1 MWILALALALAAA
14 APAADAST
22 DSTSYGSP
30 EALIHY
36 SRGRLLEEQGRIDEA
51 ISEYFRAVARDPKAL
66 APARR
71 ASELSARLGSKERSL
86 EFAERALSIAPG
98 DSRSLWLKGAALFN
112 LGRGREAIA
121 SLVTAAE
128 RDPENLEY
136 WKTLIRVAEHEND
149 YELLVRACR
158 GAVAIDDEDVEAWF
172 QLAGALA
179 RRGEFFPA
187 DSALKIA
194 RAGNPARPGIEFLG
208 AWIQE
213 GLARDDAAIEG
224 YQRHLGL
231 HPDDVATRQRVVA
244 LLARRDRFGEAYR
257 EARIVTS
264 ARPGDPEALEMEA
277 DLAYKSGQPRAA
289 AERLAELQKLDP
301 DDPQL
306 TGRAILVMARNRR
319 AAEGIPLARG
329 WSERHPGDFRG
340 ALLEARAHALAG
352 EVDRALDR
360 AREVIRTLPDSLGPR
375 VLLARIAQQEK
386 RWPVAAEAWQTV
398 LERRPR
404 DVDVAL
410 DLAFCREQMGDVDAA
425 VAAARDA
432 LAWAPNQPN
441 ALNFLGYM
449 LADHNRDLSRA
460 ESLIR
465 QAVELDP
472 DNGAYIDS
480 LGWVYYRL
488 GRLDEARTQLERAVE
503 LTRGDPVV
511 LEHLGDVYRD
521 LRLLDMAR
529 DQYRR
534 SLSADSS
541 NQRVR
546 NKLEALR

>member
-1 MWILALALALAAA
+1 MWNLALAVALAAA
-14 APAADAST
+14 PPAQAEAA
-22 DSTSYGSP
+22 DSTSFGSL
-30 EALIHY
+30 EALVHY
-36 SRGRLLEEQGRIDEA
+36 NRGRSFEERGRIDEA
-51 ISEYFRAVARDPKAL
+51 LAEYFRAVARDPRAL

-71 ASELSARLGSKERSL
+71 ASELSARVGAFDRSL
-86 EFAERALSIAPG
+86 EFAERSLSIAPG

-112 LGRGREAIA
+112 LGRGPEAIG
-121 SLVTAAE
+121 SLTAAAE
-128 RDPENLEY
+128 REPDNLEY
-136 WKTLIRVAEHEND
+136 WKTLIRVAEHEKD
-149 YELLVRACR
+149 YALLARACR
-158 GAVAIDDEDVEAWF
+158 ATVTIDPEDVEAWF

-179 RRGEFFPA
+179 RRGEFAQA
-187 DSALKIA
+187 DSAIRIA
-194 RAGNPARPGIEFLG
+194 RAGNPVRPGIEFLG

-213 GLARDDAAIEG
+213 GLARDDAAIAG
-224 YQRHLGL
+224 YQRHLEM

-244 LLARRDRFGEAYR
+244 LLARRDRWGEAYR
-257 EARIVTS
+257 EARVVTA
-264 ARPGDPEALEMEA
+264 ARPRDPEALEMEA
-277 DLAYKSGQPRAA
+277 DLAFRSGQPRAGA
-289 AERLAELQKLDP
+289 ARLEDLQRLDP

-306 TGRAILVMARNRR
+306 AGRAILVLARNRR
-319 AAEGIPLARG
+319 AAEGVPIALE
-329 WSERHPGDFRG
+329 WSGRHPGDHRG
-340 ALLEARAHALAG
+340 LLLEARAHALAG
-352 EVDRALDR
+352 AVDTALGR
-360 AREVIRTLPDSLGPR
+360 ARDAIRAVPDSLGPR
-375 VLLARIAQQEK
+375 VLLGRIAQQEK
-386 RWPVAAEAWQTV
+386 RWPVAAAAWQDV
-398 LERRPR
+398 LARRPR
-404 DVDVAL
+404 DVGVAL
-410 DLAFCREQMGDVDAA
+410 DLAYCHEQMGDVDAA

-432 LAWAPNQPN
+432 LAWAPAEPN

-449 LADHNRDLSRA
+449 LADHNRDLTRA
-460 ESLIR
+460 EALIR

-488 GRLDEARTQLERAVE
+488 GRLDEARTQLERAVL